1 MTEQE
6 FTTYKT
12 ELLAKV
18 EKLYKNDELFK
29 IIDLLENSE
38 LDFELCMELVRTYI
52 NAANRTSDPFSL
64 FEKSEILLDKFSLE
78 GKISAISSLRKDLF
92 PIA

>member
-78 GKISAISSLRKDLF
+78 GKISAKYHFFKRLYPL
-92 PIA
+92 

>member
-52 NAANRTSDPFSL
+52 NAAPRTIRYGRTSM
-64 FEKSEILLDKFSLE
+64 IL
-78 GKISAISSLRKDLF
+78 
-92 PIA
+92 

>member
-1 MTEQE
+1 MIEQE

-12 ELLAKV
+12 ELLAKI

-78 GKISAISSLRKDLF
+78 GKISAK
-92 PIA
+92 

>member
-38 LDFELCMELVRTYI
+38 LDFELHM
-52 NAANRTSDPFSL
+52 D
-64 FEKSEILLDKFSLE
+64 
-78 GKISAISSLRKDLF
+78 LRPKD
-92 PIA
+92 